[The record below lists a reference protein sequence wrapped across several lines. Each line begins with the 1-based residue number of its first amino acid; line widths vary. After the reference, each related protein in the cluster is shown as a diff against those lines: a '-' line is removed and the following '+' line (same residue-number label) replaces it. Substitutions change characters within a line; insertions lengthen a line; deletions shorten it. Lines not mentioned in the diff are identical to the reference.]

1 MVDNGTLKWPM
12 NGFKVDCYGLCIGD
26 EIKIPAGAFVRNIT
40 PHGFTPSGTATYR
53 MEVSVPKYDASWRI
67 YEVFGVPPIETAE
80 RVSGKQT
87 GAAKEKKIVVSL
99 TLAEIEQLIRAAE
112 VGEALLVVERCRTVT
127 PEAMFEIEKQ
137 EDTLRNARK
146 TLHNSAFKAKRT
158 K

>member
-1 MVDNGTLKWPM
+1 MVDNGTLKIPTA
-12 NGFKVDCYGLCIGD
+12 GFKVDCYGKCYGD
-26 EIKIPAGAFVRNIT
+26 QMTIPANALVRNIR
-40 PHGFTPSGTATYR
+40 PHGFDDNGTATYR
-53 MEVSVPKYDASWRI
+53 MEISVQKYDAAWKV
-67 YEVFGVPPIETAE
+67 YEIVGLPPVKKAT

-87 GAAKEKKIVVSL
+87 GAANDKKIVVSL
-99 TLAEIEQLIRAAE
+99 TLAEMEQLIRAAE
-112 VGEALLVVERCRTVT
+112 VGEALLIVERCRTVT